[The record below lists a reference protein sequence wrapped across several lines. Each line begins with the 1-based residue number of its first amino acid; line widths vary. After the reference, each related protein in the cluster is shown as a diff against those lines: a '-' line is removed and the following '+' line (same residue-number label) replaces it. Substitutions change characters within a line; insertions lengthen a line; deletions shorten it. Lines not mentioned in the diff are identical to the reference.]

1 MCTILTD
8 NLLIA
13 DISPPEQV
21 PIPNGVEMF
30 DLTLTSINNRFFFFF
45 WTEMGLEKLQVIVFT
60 QFNSLDKVELTVEK
74 EMSLANFRS

>member
-45 WTEMGLEKLQVIVFT
+45 
-60 QFNSLDKVELTVEK
+60 LDRNGT
-74 EMSLANFRS
+74 